1 MAQCNTMYLLRLV
14 YTLRFSKISD
24 TPFKKDPEDEHFV
37 DQKATTVVKPSAI
50 DDFIRNFLL
59 KMVSCVWFGGA
70 IFKTS
75 RVKIPAYICSQY
87 HQGMLKSLD
96 SFNTEWYE
104 LQSKKLVDEN
114 SLDEVPD
121 IYKQNQQLEMEL
133 KLMREEVAKNQKIAD
148 QAQGI
153 YT

>member
-1 MAQCNTMYLLRLV
+1 MYGSV
-14 YTLRFSKISD
+14 VNIFSHTI
-24 TPFKKDPEDEHFV
+24 
-37 DQKATTVVKPSAI
+37 
-50 DDFIRNFLL
+50 
-59 KMVSCVWFGGA
+59 
-70 IFKTS
+70 
-75 RVKIPAYICSQY
+75 IPAYTCY
-87 HQGMLKSLD
+87 QGMLKSLD

-153 YT
+153 